1 MLKKHM
7 LKVKPTRKVVRKPK
21 GEAFEL
27 AKLLFS
33 LIKNRDDKIKEPNW
47 IEWTMH
53 IERLN
58 KVDGRDFTEIKKVI
72 YWCQNDT
79 FWQNN
84 ILSTAKLKKQFTQL
98 RLKMNSKPKIISR
111 DIPKENRMDNSNPPK
126 PKQERIKTMTKET
139 ITIPE
144 EKINLI
150 EEAPK
155 MQFILNSIFK
165 NLANNLGK
173 SGLDLKKI
181 ETLNRLAETC
191 IALETVIEKKRK

>member
-1 MLKKHM
+1 MKK
-7 LKVKPTRKVVRKPK
+7 
-21 GEAFEL
+21 
-27 AKLLFS
+27 S
-33 LIKNRDDKIKEPNW
+33 KE
-47 IEWTMH
+47 
-53 IERLN
+53 
-58 KVDGRDFTEIKKVI
+58 EIINV
-72 YWCQNDT
+72 T
-79 FWQNN
+79 
-84 ILSTAKLKKQFTQL
+84 
-98 RLKMNSKPKIISR
+98 
-111 DIPKENRMDNSNPPK
+111 
-126 PKQERIKTMTKET
+126 
-139 ITIPE
+139 E